1 MSEESKVDINEDTEG
16 YLEENEDT
24 DVEIE
29 VKSKVRSVAAIL
41 KSGNL

>member
-29 VKSKVRSVAAIL
+29 VKPKVR
-41 KSGNL
+41 KQKNNLHSF